1 MDSSLNNALETEFTS
16 LNMDDI
22 LTEIVY
28 YTGGLEMLKC
38 HMLVTADKI
47 EEITK
52 NLENGMSP
60 LSQL

>member
-1 MDSSLNNALETEFTS
+1 
-16 LNMDDI
+16 MDDI

-38 HMLVTADKI
+38 HTLVTADKI

-52 NLENGMSP
+52 NLENGIKP
-60 LSQL
+60 DLGKQLKVRK